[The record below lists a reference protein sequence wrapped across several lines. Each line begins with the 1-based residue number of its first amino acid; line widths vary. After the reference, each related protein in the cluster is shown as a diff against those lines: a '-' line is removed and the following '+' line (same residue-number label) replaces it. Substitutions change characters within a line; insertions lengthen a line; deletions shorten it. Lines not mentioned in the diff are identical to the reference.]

1 MVQVDV
7 FWGYG
12 LGASFA
18 LGAWRQL
25 RKLRAEKNG
34 DKWRLTPEAPK
45 VELPE
50 LLKQLAGRDVIP
62 PKFDQAELEKARQ
75 FLLDFKERNAGALE
89 SEYFRKT
96 LLFLSLLFVPS
107 GAVLLWSN
115 PSWETMQVGK
125 YETIPQW
132 LVGLFSITN
141 VTQGI
146 LGYLIT
152 HDKLMQGK
160 YHSAAM
166 QTFIAYFLFFFT
178 LANGWDNTG
187 YRRFFSRD
195 REAFDNW
202 KWSNIFP
209 WLTSD
214 VMAILLSFGSVFLP
228 LMYYWVI
235 EWLIEGKLEEDGID
249 KVDYGETVKEAARQF
264 GLLNLWIFGGTLGT
278 AALGTMLIKK
288 LGAVPGALGTLGILY
303 GVASKHGL
311 SGKLLKKAMH
321 VDSLE
326 GVPVET
332 LFEVPTVEEALGLA
346 AS

>member
-7 FWGYG
+7 FWSYG

-18 LGAWRQL
+18 FGAWRQL
-25 RKLRAEKNG
+25 RKLRAQKNG
-34 DKWRLTPEAPK
+34 DKWQLTAEEPK
-45 VELPE
+45 LELPE
-50 LLKQLAGRDVIP
+50 LLKTLAGKDIIP
-62 PKFDQAELEKARQ
+62 PKFDRAELEKARQ
-75 FLLDFKERNAGALE
+75 FLVDFKERNAGALE

-141 VTQGI
+141 VTQGL

-152 HDKLMQGK
+152 HDKLMKGK
-160 YHSAAM
+160 YHSAAL

-187 YRRFFSRD
+187 YQRFFSKNRQ
-195 REAFDNW
+195 AFENW
-202 KWSNIFP
+202 KWANIFP

-214 VMAILLSFGSVFLP
+214 VMAILLSFGVVFLP

-235 EWLIEGKLEEDGID
+235 KWLIEGKMDEDGIQTI
-249 KVDYGETVKEAARQF
+249 DYERAVKQATQQF
-264 GLLNLWIFGGTLGT
+264 GLVNLWIFGG
-278 AALGTMLIKK
+278 ALGTSALGTVLIKK
-288 LGAVPGALGTLGILY
+288 LGKVPGVLGTLGVLFGIS
-303 GVASKHGL
+303 SKHGPA
-311 SGKLLKKAMH
+311 GTLLKKIMR
-321 VDSLE
+321 VDSLD
-326 GVPVET
+326 GQPVEA
-332 LFEVPTVEEALGLA
+332 LFEQPTMEEALGLA
-346 AS
+346 TS

>member
-7 FWGYG
+7 FWSYA
-12 LGASFA
+12 LGSSFA

-25 RKLRAEKNG
+25 RKLRAQKNG
-34 DKWRLTPEAPK
+34 DKWQLVPEQTK
-45 VELPE
+45 LDLPE
-50 LLKQLAGRDVIP
+50 LLKTVAGKDIVP
-62 PKFDQAELEKARQ
+62 PKFDRAELERARQ
-75 FLLDFKERNAGALE
+75 YLMDFSERNAGVWE

-146 LGYLIT
+146 LGYLMV
-152 HDKLMQGK
+152 HDQLMKGK
-160 YHSAAM
+160 YHKAAM
-166 QTFIAYFLFFFT
+166 QTFVSYFLFFFT

-187 YRRFFSRD
+187 YQRFFSKN

-214 VMAILLSFGSVFLP
+214 VMAILLTFGAVFLP

-235 EWLIEGKLEEDGID
+235 KWLEEGKLEELGVEEI
-249 KVDYGETVKEAARQF
+249 DYGMVVKEAARDF

-278 AALGTMLIKK
+278 AALGTALIKK
-288 LGAVPGALGTLGILY
+288 LGAVPGIIGTLGVLY
-303 GVASKHGL
+303 AAASKHGL
-311 SGKLLKKAMH
+311 SGALLKKVMGM
-321 VDSLE
+321 DSLE
-326 GVPVET
+326 GPPVEA
-332 LFEVPTVEEALGLA
+332 LFEKPTVREAMGVA